1 MKKAIF
7 ATVNGR
13 SYDECRSILQWALK
27 RYITVKLLKINP
39 S

>member
-13 SYDECRSILQWALK
+13 SYDERRSILHGALK
-27 RYITVKLLKINP
+27 SYITVKLLKINP